1 MFDIYLNENSI
12 VKFVTSPQAFS
23 RWSILLMFS
32 YHFCRIFERFK
43 RISALLF
50 TTMTQIAKSR
60 HGIIQVACGIEN
72 PPTLDH
78 IFVVHSHSAYGWSED
93 ATATINES
101 HFGLFVT
108 YLVEQIIRHFIHCR
122 MKWRISR
129 IFFQFCH
136 VCCHDRSMRKSH
148 WFFPMETARR
158 LIIAL
163 INTHSHWLLNFS
175 FSLNYLSDVV
185 WFQDN

>member
-23 RWSILLMFS
+23 RWSILLMFL

-43 RISALLF
+43 RNSALLF

-93 ATATINES
+93 ATATMNES
-101 HFGLFVT
+101 HFGLFVIS
-108 YLVEQIIRHFIHCR
+108 LVEQIIRHFIHCR
-122 MKWRISR
+122 MKWRISC
-129 IFFQFCH
+129 IFFSILPCLLPWAVDAQ
-136 VCCHDRSMRKSH
+136 
-148 WFFPMETARR
+148 
-158 LIIAL
+158 IAL
-163 INTHSHWLLNFS
+163 IFSNGNCEAADNRVINTHSHWLLNFS